1 MPGEKKKFGY
11 SITSYFNSAAKPA
24 KDNATSP
31 PKSMTRMLFGKA
43 RERLMC
49 KPVVTKETVK
59 PSPEPAAG
67 QQKRPRF
74 GRSQQSKGS
83 PDKSSDPSFINK
95 FAAETV
101 HVELEGESS
110 EDEPIRRRPKKKR
123 KLLDSDDD
131 YEPSDA
137 KSPDNL
143 NVGDCDNISAE
154 AKNPDEMPASSEC
167 GSSLTQ
173 FAQGQ
178 GFGKFSRA
186 NPEKLANS
194 TAKIEQADRAYH
206 RNDARAYDWFNNR
219 KDLSMNPQFLPDG
232 KENPA
237 FNPCEWYVPKE
248 DKKKFSK
255 MHQLWWDIKGT
266 NADAII
272 FLKVGKFY
280 EIFREDAEI
289 CHQLLDLRYMR
300 DEGCRHVGI
309 PEKTFERRV
318 QTLIDHGYKVIR
330 VEQTQD
336 AKTVQ
341 KGKAVKRDIC
351 QVLTSGTMVGDGFE
365 PDSSSRSLLALCEQV
380 DEANNETNFGVAV
393 VDIATARF
401 SIGFFHDLATR
412 AKLRTML
419 AQFKPREVIWLKESL
434 DAATVSALESD
445 LNGSDL
451 RLEGLQ
457 RDRWWELDRA
467 TRQIQKA
474 GYFSKKDEL
483 EPGRGGKW
491 PEVLKQVI
499 NEKNLAADA
508 FAGLLGYLNHTLVD
522 EQLMSQERFELYDV
536 ELRENGMRGLNMF
549 LDGATLT
556 NLEILETQDGK
567 LKGSLFHFIKHTQ
580 TAFGGRML
588 RMWLAKPL
596 IDSERISERHECI
609 QNLIDCPDL
618 AEDMSE
624 KLRGFSDMERLLSQI
639 FKNSTNTMMDKAFM
653 FCDALDKKKTEQ
665 FRRLI
670 ESFIHAVA
678 LFRNMQ
684 EYKNQIRAK
693 RLIHL
698 MTPGEGYKPF
708 EGLIEEFR
716 NKYDISEL
724 NQNLILIP
732 APGSYKEFDECN
744 KVLALLKRE
753 EMRHLQS
760 CRSRFDSTLKYKH
773 NSNSKS
779 RLLIE
784 APTNMPTPEGW
795 IQKKASK
802 KFVHYCT
809 PEIEEFDRK
818 FDLTTRQKDKFLD
831 NFAKKLYFEF
841 SCRRATW
848 DSVVKAI
855 GEIDCLTSL
864 YHTAQFCG
872 LSMCC
877 PKFLPQGERPFLHIV
892 DGKHPTAKASS
903 YAGSGGEMIP
913 NDCMLG
919 TEKNKATFMLLT
931 GPNMGGKSTFLRQTC
946 ALVILSQIGSFVP
959 AASITLTP
967 VDQIF
972 TRIGANDRILSGQS
986 TFMVELDETSRIL
999 QKSTKHSLVV
1009 LDELGRGTSTFD
1021 GTAIAY
1027 AVAKH
1032 LTESI
1037 GCRTIFATH
1046 YHVLGADFQ
1055 KDPRYATFYM
1065 DFLLDGI
1072 DVTFLYKCVKG
1083 VCTHSHGINCAR
1095 IAGLNKEII
1104 DRAKQIS
1111 DAFDAKLQKKAVQC
1125 CSNTSMRVDDKPGGG
1140 CVEKKK
1146 FYIKVAKALAE
1157 GDMNV
1162 IKNIWGSG
1170 ALEAQ

>member
-11 SITSYFNSAAKPA
+11 SITSYFNSSAKPA
-24 KDNATSP
+24 KNTAAPTA

-43 RERLMC
+43 RESLMC
-49 KPVVTKETVK
+49 KQVVSKEAPKPVAA
-59 PSPEPAAG
+59 PASE

-74 GRSQQSKGS
+74 GKSQQDTPEETSNN
-83 PDKSSDPSFINK
+83 SFISK
-95 FAAETV
+95 FAAETI

-110 EDEPIRRRPKKKR
+110 EDEILRPRKKR
-123 KLLDSDDD
+123 RILDSDNEDHPNLGTK
-131 YEPSDA
+131 EKPST
-137 KSPDNL
+137 
-143 NVGDCDNISAE
+143 GDCDNGSAE
-154 AKNPDEMPASSEC
+154 VKKSDDVPLSTAT
-167 GSSLTQ
+167 GTSLAQFTQ
-173 FAQGQ
+173 GE
-178 GFGKFSRA
+178 GFGKFSRV

-194 TAKIEQADRAYH
+194 TAKVENSDVSYH
-206 RNDARAYDWFNNR
+206 RNDARQYDWFNNR
-219 KDLSMNPQFLPDG
+219 KDLSGNPQFLPNG
-232 KENPA
+232 KENPE

-255 MHQLWWDIKGT
+255 MHILWWDIKST

-289 CHQLLDLRYMR
+289 CHQLLDLRFMN
-300 DEGCRHVGI
+300 DKACTHVGI
-309 PEKTFERRV
+309 PEVTFERRV

-336 AKTVQ
+336 AKEVT
-341 KGKAVKRDIC
+341 KGTAVKRDIC

-365 PDSSSRSLLALCEQV
+365 SDSSSRSLLAICEQV
-380 DEANNETNFGVAV
+380 DEVNNETNFGIAV

-419 AQFKPREVIWLKESL
+419 AQFKPREVIWLIGSL
-434 DAATVSALESD
+434 DKATISALESD

-451 RLEGLQ
+451 RLEKLQ
-457 RDRWWELDRA
+457 QDRWWDVNRA
-467 TRQIQKA
+467 KKKIQKS
-474 GYFSKKDEL
+474 GYFSRKDAL
-483 EPGRGGKW
+483 EPGKGEKW
-491 PEVLKQVI
+491 PKVLKQVI
-499 NEKNLAADA
+499 NESSLSADA
-508 FAGLLGYLNHTLVD
+508 FAGLLGYLTHTLID

-536 ELRENGMRGLNMF
+536 ELTENGMRGGESMF

-556 NLEILETQDGK
+556 NLEILDTQDGK
-567 LKGSLFHFIKHTQ
+567 LKGSLLHFIKHTQ

-588 RMWLAKPL
+588 RFWLAKPL
-596 IDSERISERHECI
+596 IDSERISERHACI

-618 AEDMSE
+618 AQDMSE
-624 KLRGFSDMERLLSQI
+624 KLRGFGDMERLLSQI

-653 FCDALDKKKTEQ
+653 FSDALDKKKTSQ
-665 FRRLI
+665 FKRLI
-670 ESFIHAVA
+670 DSFCQAIA
-678 LFRNMQ
+678 LFRNLQ
-684 EYKNQIRAK
+684 EYKSHIRAK

-698 MTPGEGYKPF
+698 ITPGEGYKPF
-708 EGLIEEFR
+708 EELLEEFR
-716 NKYDISEL
+716 RKYDISEL
-724 NQNLILIP
+724 NQNQILIP
-732 APGSYKEFDECN
+732 APGSYKEFDDCN
-744 KVLALLKRE
+744 RVLAQLKRE
-753 EMRHLQS
+753 EMKHLQE
-760 CRSRFDSTLKYKH
+760 CRKKFCSTLQYKH

-784 APTNMPTPEGW
+784 APTNFPTPDGW
-795 IQKKASK
+795 LQKKASK

-809 PEIEEFDRK
+809 PEIKEFDRQ
-818 FDLTTRQKDKFLD
+818 FDVATRRKDKFLD

-848 DSVVKAI
+848 DGVVKAI

-872 LSMCC
+872 LDMCC
-877 PKFLPQGERPFLHIV
+877 PKFIPQSDRPYLHIV

-903 YAGSGGEMIP
+903 YAGSVGEMIP

-919 TEKNKATFMLLT
+919 TEANNATFMLLT

-959 AASITLTP
+959 ASSITLTP

-1027 AVAKH
+1027 AVAKY

-1046 YHVLGADFQ
+1046 YHVLGKDFQ
-1055 KDPRYATFYM
+1055 SDPRFSTFYM
-1065 DFLLDGI
+1065 DFLLDGT

-1083 VCTHSHGINCAR
+1083 VCSHSHGINCAR

-1111 DAFDAKLQKKAVQC
+1111 DAFDAKLQNKLVAS
-1125 CSNTSMRVDDKPGGG
+1125 CSKSSMRIDDKPGGG
-1140 CVEKKK
+1140 CDKKIEL
-1146 FYIKVAKALAE
+1146 YRTVAKALAE
-1157 GDMNV
+1157 GDINA
-1162 IKNIWGSG
+1162 IKNVWGSA
-1170 ALEAQ
+1170 ALEALK